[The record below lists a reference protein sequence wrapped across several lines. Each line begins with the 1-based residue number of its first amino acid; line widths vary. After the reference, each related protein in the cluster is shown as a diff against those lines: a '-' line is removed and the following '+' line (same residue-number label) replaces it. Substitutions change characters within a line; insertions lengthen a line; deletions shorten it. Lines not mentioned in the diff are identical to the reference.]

1 MGEEHPG
8 RPTPGSAPDTT
19 SESGRAAPVQP
30 AAEQSGTD
38 RLGTNR
44 ADADQLGAGM
54 QNLNRPESDQG
65 RDPVGN
71 TSVSTPITQET
82 HTGSA
87 TATQGMNTNLDPN
100 VQGGP
105 TTGAD
110 RAAANEVIDQKTRGQ
125 DE

>member
-38 RLGTNR
+38 RRGTNR
-44 ADADQLGAGM
+44 
-54 QNLNRPESDQG
+54 PENDQG

-87 TATQGMNTNLDPN
+87 TATQGMNTNLDPH

-110 RAAANEVIDQKTRGQ
+110 RAAADEIIDQKTRGQ

>member
-54 QNLNRPESDQG
+54 QAVNRPENDQG

-71 TSVSTPITQET
+71 TSISTPITQET

-87 TATQGMNTNLDPN
+87 TATQGMNTNLDPH

-110 RAAANEVIDQKTRGQ
+110 RAAADEIIDQKTRGQ